1 MIMAILIS
9 QEAIE
14 HDKKL
19 KHYRDTSIEAKNL
32 VKVLED
38 YLNRKTTRSQLN
50 KALKKVKYLTKEDIL

>member
-32 VKVLED
+32 VKVLEKFKWI
-38 YLNRKTTRSQLN
+38 R
-50 KALKKVKYLTKEDIL
+50 